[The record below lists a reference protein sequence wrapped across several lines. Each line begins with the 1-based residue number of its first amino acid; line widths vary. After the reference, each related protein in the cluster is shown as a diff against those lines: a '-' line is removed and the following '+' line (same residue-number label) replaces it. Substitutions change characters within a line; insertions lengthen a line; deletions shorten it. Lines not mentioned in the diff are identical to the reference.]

1 MALLVDLS
9 ETGGL
14 VLSDPQGAF
23 GPLPLGFDPA
33 EGIRRVLKG
42 QALAAIANR
51 PFGKAEAEHWLR
63 HHPKGTTSGLVP
75 GCALC
80 APELRRA
87 SGLKAATPRYAVPVG
102 KVIIRKVPLGA
113 KSKPEAK
120 PVSNTSTLTVDQ
132 LFGTASPSKHKR
144 K

>member
-1 MALLVDLS
+1 MAVTIELS
-9 ETGGL
+9 PTGGL
-14 VLSDPQGAF
+14 LIGSPEGAF
-23 GPLPLGFDPA
+23 PIMPLGFDPA

-42 QALAAIANR
+42 QALAAIASK
-51 PFGKAEAEHWLR
+51 PFGPAEAEHWLR
-63 HHPKGTTSGLVP
+63 HSPKGTTSGLVP

-120 PVSNTSTLTVDQ
+120 PVSNTSTLTIDQ
-132 LFGTASPSKHKR
+132 LFGTAKPSKHR
-144 K
+144 R